1 MGMPNAEGRE
11 GRDVGTPMQRVQQV
25 RAEGTS
31 SCKCVRSAS
40 VECNDRWTKPRDS
53 DEFVFRMPNVRAKR
67 EPTVGRQAREM
78 DDSPR
83 RFAGLVACRWR
94 SA

>member
-53 DEFVFRMPNVRAKR
+53 DEFVFRMPNV
-67 EPTVGRQAREM
+67 ELSGMQ
-78 DDSPR
+78 R
-83 RFAGLVACRWR
+83 RDKAAEAGEISRRCI